1 MTMRELFKKVE
12 AYNDITVLMNADKAA
27 ISFAQIDN
35 GISLGSDRYNNFAD
49 FRKWVKWYYLPEVA
63 QKILTAKDC
72 AFDSEFEFDWRG
84 GVAKFSV
91 ALVQE

>member
-12 AYNDITVLMNADKAA
+12 AYNEMAVLMNADKAA

-35 GISLGSDRYNNFAD
+35 GISFGSERYNNFAD
-49 FRKWVKWYYLPEVA
+49 FRKLVKRDYMPEVA

-72 AFDSEFEFDWRG
+72 AFDSEFKFDWRG
-84 GVAKFSV
+84 GVAKFAV
-91 ALVQE
+91 ALVSE